1 MSNPPLS
8 TLDLVCL
15 LMDGGERPL
24 DFAVLLH
31 FDRELD
37 SNALIVAARSVRKL
51 YASTGCRVVDE
62 RWSPFAPER
71 HDGEVRVVRDATDP
85 SQLERFV
92 RLPIDLANRTPLRQ
106 LWASDG
112 RSTGGCLA
120 TRIHHCAADLLSG
133 LLWIRHQLRVAVG
146 PERLCVD
153 PAPFTVPELAEA
165 PSGAKRNPCWQRCGP
180 VWTQPGE
187 PTGER
192 RWTTFSIPVGP
203 QAGLSSEKNGFTFND
218 VLAVAV
224 LETLHEWNRTHGEA
238 GRKVGLLGVPV
249 NIRRDPFVGFGNGS
263 SRIRVRRDYPDDLRL
278 PLKCRAVR
286 RQVARARER
295 GGWVIP
301 RRTLLTRLP
310 LGLAAPVIRR
320 YLSRPWADM
329 GSAAFSHVQRWPGQD
344 DFLSVGLQKLEIVG
358 AMHRRHALMFAA
370 VTCLDRM
377 WVTITYDP
385 ALLEPCDIASIRD
398 CHLRTV
404 AAATREIPCASR

>member
-15 LMDGGERPL
+15 LMDSGERPL

-31 FDRELD
+31 FHRELD
-37 SNALIVAARSVRKL
+37 ADALAVGARSARKL
-51 YASTGCRVVDE
+51 YPSTGCRVVDG
-62 RWSPFAPER
+62 RWSPLAREQGMPE
-71 HDGEVRVVRDATDP
+71 VPVVRDATDS

-92 RLPIDLANRTPLRQ
+92 RFPFDLANRTPLRQ
-106 LWASDG
+106 LWISDG
-112 RSTGGCLA
+112 RTAGGCLV

-146 PERLCVD
+146 LERPCVD
-153 PAPFTVPELAEA
+153 PAPFTAPELAEA
-165 PSGAKRNPCWQRCGP
+165 PSGAKRNPSWQRCGP

-192 RWTTFSIPVGP
+192 RWTSFSIPVGP
-203 QAGLSSEKNGFTFND
+203 LAGLSSKNNGFTFND

-224 LETLHEWNRTHGEA
+224 LETLHEWNRSHGEG
-238 GRKVGLLGVPV
+238 GRKVGIWLPV

-278 PLKCRAVR
+278 RLKCRAIR
-286 RQVARARER
+286 RQVARARE
-295 GGWVIP
+295 GGEWVVP
-301 RRTLLTRLP
+301 QRPLLTRLP
-310 LGLAAPVIRR
+310 LGVTGPLIRR
-320 YLSRPWADM
+320 YLNRPWADM
-329 GSAAFSHVQRWPGQD
+329 GSAAFSHVQRWPGQY
-344 DFLSVGLQKLEIVG
+344 DFRSVGLQKLEIVG

-370 VTCLDRM
+370 VTCLDST

-398 CHLRTV
+398 CYLSTV
-404 AAATREIPCASR
+404 AAAAREI